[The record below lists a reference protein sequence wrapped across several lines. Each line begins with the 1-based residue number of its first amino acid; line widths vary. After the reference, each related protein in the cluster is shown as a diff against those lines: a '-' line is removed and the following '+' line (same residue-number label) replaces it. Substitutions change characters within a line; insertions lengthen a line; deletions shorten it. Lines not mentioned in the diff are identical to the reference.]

1 MTQEE
6 ARQAILREWRAWI
19 PSQGVGEPSGR
30 DALAFYQHLRNSR
43 PHLLAFSSRG
53 DRWQVVHGWLLRD
66 RLVSD

>member
-19 PSQGVGEPSGR
+19 PSQGVDQPSGR
-30 DALAFYQHLRNSR
+30 DALVFYQHLRNSR
-43 PHLLAFSSRG
+43 PDLLSFRSRG
-53 DRWQVVHGWLLRD
+53 DRWQLVHGWLLRD